1 MLYDAESGDF
11 RIIVTGDSII
21 TRSMSVFHEPDFL
34 KLVGVLR
41 GSDVTVTNAE
51 ILFHDYE
58 DAPTTL
64 SGGTYMRAE
73 PRLIEE
79 LRFLGV
85 DMVACANNHAYDF
98 GENGV
103 LTNIGNLERHG
114 MPHAGTGRDLSE
126 ARSPAYLDT
135 PRGRVA
141 LISVTSSG
149 PQGMRAGERWRDGK
163 GRPGANLLRYTTGYT
178 VDRPVFDALRRMSR
192 ELGFERQKAYRAAN
206 PAWQGQMPED
216 TDTCFYLP
224 NLNDEFQYTDP
235 NGNPFMLG
243 DAFEIR
249 HFVNEEDRE
258 GNLERI
264 RDARRQADWVI
275 VSMHTHEKG
284 TTDDAPSNM
293 VVDFARDCVDAGADV
308 FSGHGPHLDRGIEI
322 YRGRPIFYSLGHL
335 IFENETVSRVQG
347 EALKS
352 TSLGPESTPADYYD
366 ARSGREHLDEW
377 LDYAAAAFRWRNAVA
392 VIDFEARQLSE
403 IRLYPIDLG
412 FKRARSQRGRPLL
425 AHGEVAR
432 EVLDLFRR
440 LSRPFGTDVEIEG
453 EVGVIRA
460 SRPQPTE

>member
-1 MLYDAESGDF
+1 MLYGAENGDF
-11 RIIVTGDSII
+11 QITVTGDSII
-21 TRSMSVFHEPDFL
+21 TRSMSVYREPDYL
-34 KLVGVLR
+34 NLVELLR

-58 DAPTTL
+58 NPPTTI

-73 PRLIEE
+73 PRLIDE
-79 LRFLGV
+79 LKFLGI
-85 DMVACANNHAYDF
+85 DMVACANNHSYDF

-103 LTNIGNLERHG
+103 LTNLRNLEQYD
-114 MPHAGTGRDLSE
+114 MPHAGTGRNLSE
-126 ARSPAYLDT
+126 ARSSAYLDT

-149 PQGMRAGERWRDGK
+149 PQGMRAGEQWRDGS
-163 GRPGANLLRYTTGYT
+163 GRPGANLLRYSTAYT

-192 ELGFERQKAYRAAN
+192 ELGFEAQKDYRAAN
-206 PAWQGQMPED
+206 PAWQGQLSKD
-216 TDTCFYLP
+216 TETRFHLP

-235 NGNPFMLG
+235 NGNLFMLG
-243 DAFEIR
+243 DTFEIH

-258 GNLERI
+258 GNLQWI

-284 TTDDAPSNM
+284 KTDDDPSNM
-293 VVDFARDCVDAGADV
+293 IVDFARACIDAGADV

-322 YRGRPIFYSLGHL
+322 YRGKPIFYALGHL
-335 IFENETVSRVQG
+335 IFENETVAKAQWESLRN
-347 EALKS
+347 

-377 LDYAAAAFRWRNAVA
+377 LDYAAAAFRWRNAVG
-392 VIDFEARQLSE
+392 VVDFAAGRLQE

-412 FKRARSQRGRPLL
+412 FKRSRSQRGRPVL
-425 AHGEVAR
+425 AHGEATQ

-440 LSRPFGTDVEIEG
+440 LSRPFGTDVEIRD

-460 SRPQPTE
+460 SS

>member
-1 MLYDAESGDF
+1 MIVSLQPDAVE
-11 RIIVTGDSII
+11 TGA
-21 TRSMSVFHEPDFL
+21 E
-34 KLVGVLR
+34 VLR

-103 LTNIGNLERHG
+103 LTNIRSLERHG

-126 ARSPAYLDT
+126 ARSPAWLDT

-149 PQGMRAGERWRDGK
+149 PQGMRAGEQWRDGR

-192 ELGFERQKAYRAAN
+192 ALGFERQKAYRAAN
-206 PAWQGQMPED
+206 PAWQGSMPED

-243 DAFEIR
+243 DAFEIH

-284 TTDDAPSNM
+284 TSDDDPSQM
-293 VVDFARDCVDAGADV
+293 VVDFARACVDAGAATRGDG
-308 FSGHGPHLDRGIEI
+308 GHCPDEQ
-322 YRGRPIFYSLGHL
+322 RPLRRKTSSRCSSL
-335 IFENETVSRVQG
+335 R
-347 EALKS
+347 
-352 TSLGPESTPADYYD
+352 
-366 ARSGREHLDEW
+366 
-377 LDYAAAAFRWRNAVA
+377 RWRGVPRSSPTP
-392 VIDFEARQLSE
+392 EASCGWPTGCSR
-403 IRLYPIDLG
+403 
-412 FKRARSQRGRPLL
+412 RP
-425 AHGEVAR
+425 GPP
-432 EVLDLFRR
+432 D
-440 LSRPFGTDVEIEG
+440 RP
-453 EVGVIRA
+453 
-460 SRPQPTE
+460 RP